1 MQLFGFE
8 FVFMKVTLMSSRSK
22 QHHLIYCR
30 LIKKS
35 FALPVLREFNRSH
48 CGFPLDLCINSF
60 LERSFQNSNSH
71 FFMGDVFFF
80 SRGSK
85 LIDSVATTDQSHGE
99 H

>member
-22 QHHLIYCR
+22 QHHLIYCG

-35 FALPVLREFNRSH
+35 FAFPVLREFNRSH

-71 FFMGDVFFF
+71 LLMGDEFFF
-80 SRGSK
+80 QE
-85 LIDSVATTDQSHGE
+85 DPN
-99 H
+99 